1 MTRSAVAQQAWPI
14 MIANAAGPVVG
25 IVDATVIGRLGN
37 PILLAGIGLGAVI
50 YAIFYWGFGFLRMS
64 TAGLAAQA
72 DGAGDQGAVQAHLV
86 RAVPLG
92 WAIGFLIFAL
102 QVPLL
107 IAAFFIFP
115 GEPAVETAARTYI
128 SVRLWGLPATL
139 GGIALMGWFIGIG
152 RPRRALYMQIV
163 LNLINAALSLLFVL
177 HFNMGVAGVALGS
190 VIAEICGLAMGL
202 YMASRE
208 IKARGGLRKHALTK
222 DALLDPA
229 ALSKLGVTNSNIFIR
244 TMALT
249 TGFSFFGWQAANQGA
264 DFLASNHILLQFIN
278 MVALVLD
285 SFAHVAEA
293 AVGSAYGA
301 KNKMRFL
308 RAVRLTTEFAI
319 GAAVL
324 SALIIFFAGPYV
336 IDFMTTDAGV
346 REAAKTYLPW
356 CALAPVAGFAAWQL
370 DGIFIGVTRTAAMR
384 NASLGALV
392 VYILAHF
399 ILQPVFGGHGIWMAF
414 LIYYIARAIT
424 LAIAYPNIVKS
435 IDSLSRAD
443 SVFD

>member
-1 MTRSAVAQQAWPI
+1 

-37 PILLAGIGLGAVI
+37 PLLLAGIGLGAVI

-72 DGAGDQGAVQAHLV
+72 DGAEDQGAVQAHLA

-92 WAIGFLIFAL
+92 LAIGLLILAL
-102 QVPLL
+102 QIPLML
-107 IAAFFIFP
+107 AAFTVFP
-115 GEPAVETAARTYI
+115 GEPGVESAARTYI

-163 LNLINAALSLLFVL
+163 LNVINAVLSVFFVL
-177 HFNMGVAGVALGS
+177 KLEMGVAGVAAGS
-190 VIAEICGLAMGL
+190 AIAEICGLMMGL
-202 YMASRE
+202 YMARRE
-208 IKARGGLRKHALTK
+208 IIERGGLRKSALTK
-222 DALLDPA
+222 AALLDRT

-244 TMALT
+244 TMCLT

-301 KNKMRFL
+301 KSKARFT
-308 RAVRLTTEFAI
+308 RAVKLTSEFAI
-319 GAAVL
+319 IAALLCSVIIFIGGP
-324 SALIIFFAGPYV
+324 ALIDLI
-336 IDFMTTDAGV
+336 TTDAGV

-356 CALAPVAGFAAWQL
+356 CALTPLLGVAAFQL
-370 DGIFIGVTRTAAMR
+370 DGIFIGVTHTAAMR
-384 NASLGALV
+384 NAGIAALV
-392 VYILAHF
+392 IYIAAHF
-399 ILQPVFGGHGIWMAF
+399 ALYPVFGPHGIWMAF
-414 LIYYIARAIT
+414 LVYYIARAVT
-424 LAIAYPNIVKS
+424 LGAAYPKILTAINT
-435 IDSLSRAD
+435 
-443 SVFD
+443 

>member
-1 MTRSAVAQQAWPI
+1 

-37 PILLAGIGLGAVI
+37 PLLLAGIGLGAVI

-92 WAIGFLIFAL
+92 LAIGLLVLIM
-102 QVPLL
+102 QIPLM
-107 IAAFFIFP
+107 IAAFMIFP
-115 GEPAVETAARTYI
+115 GEPGVESAARTYI

-163 LNLINAALSLLFVL
+163 LNVINAGLSVFFVL
-177 HFNMGVAGVALGS
+177 ALDMGVAGVAAGS
-190 VIAEICGLAMGL
+190 AIAETCGLLMGL

-208 IKARGGLRKHALTK
+208 IASRGGLSKDALTK
-222 DALLDPA
+222 SRLLDKS

-244 TMALT
+244 TLCLT

-301 KNKMRFL
+301 KSKARFS
-308 RAVRLTTEFAI
+308 RAVKLTSEFAI
-319 GAAVL
+319 VA
-324 SALIIFFAGPYV
+324 ALICSAAIFIGGPV
-336 IDFMTTDAGV
+336 LIDLMTTDAGV
-346 REAAKTYLPW
+346 RAAAKTYLPW
-356 CALAPVAGFAAWQL
+356 CALTPVIGVAAFQL
-370 DGIFIGVTRTAAMR
+370 DGIFIGVTHTAAMR
-384 NASLGALV
+384 NAGIAALA
-392 VYILAHF
+392 VYIAAHF
-399 ILQPVFGGHGIWMAF
+399 ALYPVFGAHGIWAAF
-414 LIYYIARAIT
+414 LVYYIARALT
-424 LAIAYPNIVKS
+424 LAVAYPKITQAIK
-435 IDSLSRAD
+435 A
-443 SVFD
+443 